1 MITGTTRFAAV
12 LGFPVEHSRSP
23 AMHNAGFAALAIDAV
38 MIPMAVAPADLA
50 IVVRGLAAA
59 DCLGAS
65 VTTPHKHAVV
75 ALCDEL
81 SVAAQKIGAVN
92 CLQFIAGRI
101 IGHNTDGD
109 GFADALRAAKIRL
122 RGQRT
127 LLLGGGG
134 AACAVAYGVRD
145 AGAVEVIARR
155 PEAVRWAT
163 AWPWTPAQL
172 RETFARAD
180 IMVDC
185 TSTALRGGPDEA
197 ALVDGL
203 PWDALRPT
211 AVVVSLTYHRDPL
224 LLVRA
229 RALGLT
235 TVNGRD
241 MLLHQGLRA
250 FELWTGE
257 AAPIAAMSAAL

>member
-12 LGFPVEHSRSP
+12 LGYPVEHSRSP
-23 AMHNAGFAALAIDAV
+23 ALHNAGFAALHIDAV

-65 VTTPHKHAVV
+65 VTTPHKHPVV

-81 SVAAQKIGAVN
+81 SLAAQKIGAVN
-92 CLQFIAGRI
+92 CLQFSAGRI

-155 PEAVRWAT
+155 PDAVAWAA
-163 AWPWTPAQL
+163 AWPWTPEHL
-172 RETFARAD
+172 HETFARAD
-180 IMVDC
+180 IIVDC
-185 TSTALRGGPDEA
+185 TSTALQGGADEA

-235 TVNGRD
+235 TVNGRG

-250 FELWTGE
+250 FALWTGE
-257 AAPIAAMSAAL
+257 DAPAAAMSAAL